1 MVAPYQGLSQIVPA
15 ADTVDD
21 VDLVI
26 HDLSESRLSRARIGS
41 DRAPALTITAGPSM
55 GKMTLTLHVDEA
67 QLSQTAAM
75 QFLDSLV
82 WRVASPIH
90 HLL

>member
-1 MVAPYQGLSQIVPA
+1 
-15 ADTVDD
+15 
-21 VDLVI
+21 
-26 HDLSESRLSRARIGS
+26 
-41 DRAPALTITAGPSM
+41 M